1 MLFWFYKIFQIW
13 GIIDGMGILD
23 NFEEYIDLGI
33 LKTES
38 AWDPEFQYES
48 TPIVAT
54 NNMGEPIIIEQ
65 GLDEKV
71 LGI

>member
-1 MLFWFYKIFQIW
+1 
-13 GIIDGMGILD
+13 MGILD

-38 AWDPEFQYES
+38 AWDPGFQYES

-54 NNMGEPIIIEQ
+54 NNMGEPILIEQ
-65 GLDEKV
+65 GLDEEV
-71 LGI
+71 LDI